1 MNLFLKGNGSVSDY
15 LRKLYGELEGEIDSF
30 ADEKIVN
37 CDVDEWTEYLT
48 EKYRVEPISFYVDY
62 ATRSIQKTQIKR
74 NNPWGHFGD
83 VYGEPQF
90 YMVDGCNIDYK
101 VPFSGDDVL
110 LKCTPSTYIMTSFEI
125 FGFQKPS
132 NTNYGFITIRLSY
145 TNQEMK
151 GFGDNLEEK
160 VNSDFRNQFSSF
172 EKMSGYAN
180 DDIRSYNEN
189 LTSNVQQLLNKRR
202 EKADVFFS
210 FSKALKIPLN
220 LNSSSPNLTP
230 IPLKKPHR
238 ANLNEPKPHAQEQQF
253 YIDDSDFEN
262 IIKIIHLCGTALEES
277 AKTFNQFNE
286 EALRDYIKGMLSSHY
301 ENTVT
306 GETFRRVG
314 KTDIQIQR
322 EDKAAFIAECKVW
335 HGIKLFS
342 DAIEQLFCYATW
354 KDTKLSLIIFNK
366 ENKNFAGVQQQ
377 IQSWLKEN
385 CKSCKQWNSNIW
397 DCVKYREDTGRDV
410 RLAVALYDISIKE
423 LPNSKKNQLCLL

>member
-15 LRKLYGELEGEIDSF
+15 LRKLYGELESEIDSF

-202 EKADVFFS
+202 EKADVFFP

-423 LPNSKKNQLCLL
+423 LPNSKKN

>member
-110 LKCTPSTYIMTSFEI
+110 LKCTPSAYIMTSFEI

-423 LPNSKKNQLCLL
+423 LPNSKKN

>member
-1 MNLFLKGNGSVSDY
+1 MNLFSNENGSVLDY
-15 LRKLYGELEGEIDSF
+15 LRKLYEELEGEIDSF

-132 NTNYGFITIRLSY
+132 NTDYGFITIRLSY

-262 IIKIIHLCGTALEES
+262 IIKIIHLCGMALEES

-423 LPNSKKNQLCLL
+423 LPNSKKN

>member
-83 VYGEPQF
+83 VYGETQF

-423 LPNSKKNQLCLL
+423 LPNSKKN

>member
-151 GFGDNLEEK
+151 GFGDNLDEK

-262 IIKIIHLCGTALEES
+262 IIKIIHLCGAALEES

-423 LPNSKKNQLCLL
+423 LPNSKKN

>member
-1 MNLFLKGNGSVSDY
+1 VNLFLKGNGSVSDY
-15 LRKLYGELEGEIDSF
+15 LRKLYGELESEIDSF

-423 LPNSKKNQLCLL
+423 LPNSKKN

>member
-385 CKSCKQWNSNIW
+385 CKSCKQWTSNIW

-423 LPNSKKNQLCLL
+423 LPNSKKN

>member
-1 MNLFLKGNGSVSDY
+1 MNLFLNENGSVLDY

-423 LPNSKKNQLCLL
+423 LPNSKKN

>member
-1 MNLFLKGNGSVSDY
+1 VNLFLKGNGSVSDY
-15 LRKLYGELEGEIDSF
+15 LRKLYGELESEIDSF

-90 YMVDGCNIDYK
+90 YMVDGSNIDYK

-423 LPNSKKNQLCLL
+423 LPNSKKN

>member
-1 MNLFLKGNGSVSDY
+1 MNLFSNGNGSVSDY

-262 IIKIIHLCGTALEES
+262 IIKIIHLCGAALEES

-423 LPNSKKNQLCLL
+423 LPNSKKN

>member
-83 VYGEPQF
+83 VYGESQF

-423 LPNSKKNQLCLL
+423 LPNSKKN

>member
-1 MNLFLKGNGSVSDY
+1 MNLFSNENGSVSDY

-132 NTNYGFITIRLSY
+132 NTNYGFIIIRLSY

-262 IIKIIHLCGTALEES
+262 IIKIIHLCGAALEES

-423 LPNSKKNQLCLL
+423 LPNSKKN

>member
-202 EKADVFFS
+202 EKADVFFF

-423 LPNSKKNQLCLL
+423 LPNSKKN

>member
-335 HGIKLFS
+335 HGIKLFF

-423 LPNSKKNQLCLL
+423 LPNSKKN

>member
-1 MNLFLKGNGSVSDY
+1 MNLFSNGNGSVSDY

-202 EKADVFFS
+202 EKADMFFS

-423 LPNSKKNQLCLL
+423 LPNSKKN

>member
-15 LRKLYGELEGEIDSF
+15 LRKLYGELESEIDSF

-90 YMVDGCNIDYK
+90 YMVDGSNIDYK

-238 ANLNEPKPHAQEQQF
+238 ENLNEPKPHAQEQQF

-423 LPNSKKNQLCLL
+423 LPNSKKN

>member
-322 EDKAAFIAECKVW
+322 EDRAAFIAECKVW

-423 LPNSKKNQLCLL
+423 LPNSKKN

>member
-238 ANLNEPKPHAQEQQF
+238 ANLNEPKPHAQERQF

-423 LPNSKKNQLCLL
+423 LPNSKKN

>member
-110 LKCTPSTYIMTSFEI
+110 LKCTPSTYIRTSFEI

-423 LPNSKKNQLCLL
+423 LPNSKKN

>member
-1 MNLFLKGNGSVSDY
+1 VNLFLKGNGSVSDY

-262 IIKIIHLCGTALEES
+262 IIHLCGTALEES

-423 LPNSKKNQLCLL
+423 LPNSKKN

>member
-1 MNLFLKGNGSVSDY
+1 VNLFLKGNGSVSDY

-423 LPNSKKNQLCLL
+423 LPNSKKN

>member
-366 ENKNFAGVQQQ
+366 ENKNLAGVQQQ

-423 LPNSKKNQLCLL
+423 LPNSKKN

>member
-410 RLAVALYDISIKE
+410 RLAVALYDISIKK
-423 LPNSKKNQLCLL
+423 LPNSKKN

>member
-15 LRKLYGELEGEIDSF
+15 LRKLYGELESEIDSF

-37 CDVDEWTEYLT
+37 CYVDEWTEYLT

-423 LPNSKKNQLCLL
+423 LPNSKKN

>member
-1 MNLFLKGNGSVSDY
+1 MNLFSNENGSVLDY

-145 TNQEMK
+145 TNHEMK

-423 LPNSKKNQLCLL
+423 LPNSKKN

>member
-1 MNLFLKGNGSVSDY
+1 MNLFLNENGSVSDY
-15 LRKLYGELEGEIDSF
+15 LRKLYGELEDEIDSF

-37 CDVDEWTEYLT
+37 CDVNEWTEYLT

-423 LPNSKKNQLCLL
+423 LPNSKKN

>member
-1 MNLFLKGNGSVSDY
+1 VNLFLKGNGSVSDY

-377 IQSWLKEN
+377 VQSWLKEN

-410 RLAVALYDISIKE
+410 RLAVALYDVSIKE
-423 LPNSKKNQLCLL
+423 LPSSKKN

>member
-354 KDTKLSLIIFNK
+354 KDTKLSPIIFNK

-423 LPNSKKNQLCLL
+423 LPNSKKN

>member
-410 RLAVALYDISIKE
+410 RLAVTLYDISIKE
-423 LPNSKKNQLCLL
+423 LPNSKKN

>member
-15 LRKLYGELEGEIDSF
+15 LRKLYGELESEIDSF

-74 NNPWGHFGD
+74 NNPWGHFGG

-90 YMVDGCNIDYK
+90 YMVDGSNIDYK

-423 LPNSKKNQLCLL
+423 LPNSKKN

>member
-1 MNLFLKGNGSVSDY
+1 MNLFSNGNGSVSDY

-423 LPNSKKNQLCLL
+423 LPNSKKN

>member
-342 DAIEQLFCYATW
+342 EAIEQLFCYATW

-423 LPNSKKNQLCLL
+423 LPNSKKN

>member
-314 KTDIQIQR
+314 KADIQIQR

-423 LPNSKKNQLCLL
+423 LPNSKKN

>member
-15 LRKLYGELEGEIDSF
+15 LRKLYGELEGEIVSF

-423 LPNSKKNQLCLL
+423 LPNSKKN

>member
-1 MNLFLKGNGSVSDY
+1 MNLFSNENGSVLDY

-101 VPFSGDDVL
+101 VPFSGNDVL

-423 LPNSKKNQLCLL
+423 LPNSKKN

>member
-15 LRKLYGELEGEIDSF
+15 LRKLYGELESEIDSF

-90 YMVDGCNIDYK
+90 YMVDGSNIDYK

-423 LPNSKKNQLCLL
+423 LPNSKKN

>member
-15 LRKLYGELEGEIDSF
+15 LRKLYGELESEIDSF

-90 YMVDGCNIDYK
+90 YMVDGSNIDYK

-132 NTNYGFITIRLSY
+132 NTNYSFITIRLSY

-238 ANLNEPKPHAQEQQF
+238 ANLNEPKPHAQEQQL

-423 LPNSKKNQLCLL
+423 LPNSKKN